1 MSTTPALPENPLMT
15 MLLRHCG
22 LDERAF
28 GSLHGVEAAAWDAVV
43 DHTEA
48 ALLRRVLASIGGASP
63 PGGELPAPI
72 LRLLGALDT
81 ARTAGVPGDVLATFT
96 DDALRTALM
105 VWDAFQRGYD
115 LGRAEAGSRPRRGAE
130 RRRVR
135 LPH

>member
-1 MSTTPALPENPLMT
+1 MTTTALPENPLMN
-15 MLLRHCG
+15 MLLRRCG

-48 ALLRRVLASIGGASP
+48 DILRRVLASIGAEAEP
-63 PGGELPAPI
+63 TEELPAPA
-72 LRLLGALDT
+72 LRLLGALAT
-81 ARTAGVPGDVLATFT
+81 ARLAGVPSDVLSSFT

-115 LGRAEAGSRPRRGAE
+115 VGRAEAGATTARPMPRR
-130 RRRVR
+130 RRW
-135 LPH
+135 PH

>member
-1 MSTTPALPENPLMT
+1 MTTPALPENPLMN
-15 MLLRHCG
+15 MLLRRCG

-28 GSLHGVEAAAWDAVV
+28 GSLHGVEAAAWDVVV

-48 ALLRRVLASIGGASP
+48 ELLRRVLASIDTASP
-63 PGGELPAPI
+63 LAGELPEPI

-81 ARTAGVPGDVLATFT
+81 ARIAGVPGDVLATFT
-96 DDALRTALM
+96 DDALRTALL

-115 LGRAEAGSRPRRGAE
+115 LGRAQASPPPKRRSASL
-130 RRRVR
+130 RSR

>member
-1 MSTTPALPENPLMT
+1 MTTHSLPENPLMN
-15 MLLRHCG
+15 MLLRRCG

-48 ALLRRVLASIGGASP
+48 EVLRRVLASISAELP
-63 PGGELPAPI
+63 MQGELPAPA

-81 ARTAGVPGDVLATFT
+81 ARGAGVPIDVLASFT

-115 LGRAEAGSRPRRGAE
+115 VGRAEAGTATRRPIPQRR
-130 RRRVR
+130 R